1 MTKRAKGWLVLCIA
15 GAAIEKLLGPKQTRR
30 TVSSPKVGIKTPP
43 LASPSEAGLMFMPG
57 WHGYWQVFGLAGMA
71 ARITAH
77 LLADLPGF

>member
-1 MTKRAKGWLVLCIA
+1 
-15 GAAIEKLLGPKQTRR
+15 
-30 TVSSPKVGIKTPP
+30 
-43 LASPSEAGLMFMPG
+43 MFMPG